1 MSDSEL
7 RIPDGFAFFD
17 ENRRFYTNNEDGS
30 IVSATIMRVV
40 SRDVRELV
48 TLVGYHRSGDPIESI
63 KWVTRE
69 AFIETHTVLEEGD

>member
-1 MSDSEL
+1 
-7 RIPDGFAFFD
+7 
-17 ENRRFYTNNEDGS
+17 
-30 IVSATIMRVV
+30 MRVV